1 MRKQEMTQEDTMKME
16 LAGDK
21 AMQNA
26 QQSAEES
33 ASNNTVKL
41 TATEAIEI
49 GHSSDVLKRAYELVG
64 EAYDLIAND
73 EIARKYLDLDATVT
87 WQRHIWNKIT
97 KAYDAEFN
105 KDGKEVYHLRAFDA
119 WKLQYPMCITTSG
132 KCETSG

>member
-1 MRKQEMTQEDTMKME
+1 MKIE
-16 LAGDK
+16 LADDK
-21 AMQNA
+21 AMQNNA
-26 QQSAEES
+26 QQIAEES
-33 ASNNTVKL
+33 ESSSIDKL
-41 TATEAIEI
+41 TTTEAMEI

-64 EAYDLIAND
+64 EAYDLIND
-73 EIARKYLDLDATVT
+73 DAIARKYLDLDATVT

-132 KCETSG
+132 KSETSG